1 MKKIQK
7 VSVVALT
14 AVLTFGVVGFTRAA
28 TTIDLGAAN
37 NFAIMAGSTITN
49 TGSTV
54 VTGDLGLSPGTSVTG
69 FPPGTVNGTQ
79 HIANAAAAMAKT
91 AMITASANA
100 AGQTPVSTVPTELG
114 GITKTAGV
122 YTSAAGTF
130 SITGTLT
137 LDAQS
142 DPNAVFIFKTASTL
156 ITAGASTIVLAN
168 GAQACNIFWQVGSSA
183 TLGMNSLFKGSILAS
198 ESATLTSGAKV
209 EGQVLAQNGAVTL
222 DTNTVTKA
230 TCAAA
235 IVVPVPTPVPT
246 PTSTPVVVPTST
258 PVVVPVVTST
268 PATPVILPTVVP
280 VVTSTPAATPVILPT
295 TTSTPVVAPVSS
307 LELPVT
313 VPKLPNAGI
322 TSDEKSI
329 SIRVAILVGIA
340 TGSLFLFVIRKKQIE

>member
-91 AMITASANA
+91 AMTTASANA

-114 GITKTAGV
+114 GTTKTAGV

-235 IVVPVPTPVPT
+235 IVVPVPTPT
-246 PTSTPVVVPTST
+246 VVPTST

-268 PATPVILPTVVP
+268 PATPMILPTVVP
-280 VVTSTPAATPVILPT
+280 VVTSTPTVTPVILPT